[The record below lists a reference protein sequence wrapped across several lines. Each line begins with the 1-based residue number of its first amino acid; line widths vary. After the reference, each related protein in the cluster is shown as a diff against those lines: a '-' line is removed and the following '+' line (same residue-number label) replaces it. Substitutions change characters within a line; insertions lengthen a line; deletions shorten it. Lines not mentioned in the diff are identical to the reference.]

1 MVAYVALDPI
11 MSLAIAL
18 AEAPGSCACLL
29 GAGVSVDADVPTGW
43 GIFQDGLRRLYQQES
58 ETNTAPTE
66 EELTAWL
73 VGRGYDILGYSSLL
87 DLITPDPAV
96 RRQMLAGY
104 FDGVDPGPAHEL
116 LAELAATG
124 VIKVFITTNFDRLLE
139 QALRARGIEPVVVS
153 DDATLKAAPKR
164 EHSDVFIVKAHGDY
178 MQETIRN
185 TPSELA
191 ELDPELAAE
200 LQRIADNYGVLVIG
214 WSGRDAAL
222 AEILRK
228 RNSRYGMWWLSITD
242 LPEDETQA
250 LIETTGS
257 RTIVRAGAAEFLAEL
272 KRRLDAHAQYQ
283 TGDDPGTVH
292 DEMLALVKHGDAVA
306 VDEMLRRERYAFE
319 STIEAVIATHV
330 QDGSEAAVKDGWS
343 KVGPATDRRIA
354 SLVPL
359 ALHRPELF
367 GREIG
372 GMVTWAS
379 SARPQ
384 NGLVAWLESWRFPFW
399 IIGMTTGS
407 LAVRLERFAPLHAIV
422 AASWTDPNGYNTPFL
437 YVPGELGQKVAN
449 IYGPGAGPGGW
460 VFPEWQWLITELPK
474 KEWLASRYPEWL
486 RRDREPRT
494 SFVEFALLLNIGL
507 GILHERPLVG
517 WWTIDQST
525 AKQFAQRLHRDARLR
540 LEVAEGLGFD
550 LSTFDEKGPEALENS
565 HALQG
570 GFMTDVKETANALKT
585 GAAW

>member
-1 MVAYVALDPI
+1 

-58 ETNTAPTE
+58 ETSTAPTE
-66 EELTAWL
+66 EELAAWL
-73 VGRGYDILGYSSLL
+73 EEKGYDILGYSSLL

-124 VIKVFITTNFDRLLE
+124 IIKVFITTNFDRLLE

-153 DDATLKAAPKR
+153 DEATLKAAPKR
-164 EHSDVFIVKAHGDY
+164 EHADVFIVKAHGDY

-191 ELDPELAAE
+191 ELDAELAAE

-228 RNSRYGMWWLSITD
+228 RNSRYGIWWLSITD
-242 LPEDETQA
+242 PPEDETQA
-250 LIETTGS
+250 LIETVGS
-257 RTIVRAGAAEFLAEL
+257 RTIVRAGAAVFLAEL
-272 KRRLDAHAQYQ
+272 KRRLDVHAQYE

-319 STIEAVIATHV
+319 STIEMVIAAHS
-330 QDGSEAAVKDGWS
+330 QDGSEAAIKDGWS
-343 KVGPATDRRIA
+343 KVGPATDRRIG

-359 ALHRPELF
+359 ALHRPDLF
-367 GREIG
+367 GTEIG

-379 SARPQ
+379 SARPR
-384 NGLVAWLESWRFPFW
+384 NGLDAWLQSWQFPFW
-399 IIGMTTGS
+399 IIGMTIGG
-407 LAVRLERFAPLHAIV
+407 LAVRLERFAPLNAIV
-422 AASWTDPNGYNTPFL
+422 SASWTDLSGYTTPFL
-437 YVPGELGQKVAN
+437 QGPGELGDKVAN
-449 IYGPGAGPGGW
+449 IYGPEPRSRGW
-460 VFPEWQWLITELPK
+460 IFPAWQWLITELPK

-486 RRDREPRT
+486 RRDREPWT
-494 SFVEFALLLNIGL
+494 SFVEFALLLDIGL
-507 GILHERPLVG
+507 GILHVRALVG
-517 WWTIDQST
+517 WWTIDQPT

-540 LEVAEGLGFD
+540 LAVADGLGLD
-550 LSTFDEKGPEALENS
+550 LTTFDEKGPEVLENG

-570 GFMTDVKETANALKT
+570 GFPTDVKETANALKT
-585 GAAW
+585 GAAS